1 MFELTEKCVG
11 CKKIVEGRCSVYEN
25 PAAKMS
31 IGGCYFA
38 PKEEVVA
45 SKSTK
50 IKRSVKSKVF
60 AVSKYRR
67 RRTGK

>member
-11 CKKIVEGRCSVYEN
+11 CKKIVEGRCSVYAN
-25 PAAKMS
+25 PAAKML

-38 PKEEVVA
+38 PKEAVVA

-60 AVSKYRR
+60 AISKYRR
-67 RRTGK
+67 RRTGR

>member
-11 CKKIVEGRCSVYEN
+11 CKKIVEGRCSVYAN
-25 PAAKMS
+25 PAAKML

-38 PKEEVVA
+38 PKEAVVA

-50 IKRSVKSKVF
+50 IKRTVKSKLF
-60 AVSKYRR
+60 AISKYRR
-67 RRTGK
+67 RRTGR

>member
-11 CKKIVEGRCSVYEN
+11 CKKIVEGRCSVYAN
-25 PAAKMS
+25 PAAKML

-38 PKEEVVA
+38 PKEAVVA

-50 IKRSVKSKVF
+50 IKRTVKSKVF
-60 AVSKYRR
+60 AISKYRR
-67 RRTGK
+67 RRTGR

>member
-38 PKEEVVA
+38 PKEAVVA

-50 IKRSVKSKVF
+50 IKRTVKSKLF
-60 AVSKYRR
+60 AISKYRR
-67 RRTGK
+67 RRTGR